1 MRASWKI
8 RFPLL
13 VNMFTHPP
21 GAPVLY
27 FMMPCAQVEL
37 PLLLFMSNSVVCVSG
52 TGVKTRTVCDY
63 TVS

>member
-8 RFPLL
+8 DFPLL
-13 VNMFTHPP
+13 VNMFTHP
-21 GAPVLY
+21 PVLY

-37 PLLLFMSNSVVCVSG
+37 PLLLFMSNSVLCVS
-52 TGVKTRTVCDY
+52 GVKTRTVCDY